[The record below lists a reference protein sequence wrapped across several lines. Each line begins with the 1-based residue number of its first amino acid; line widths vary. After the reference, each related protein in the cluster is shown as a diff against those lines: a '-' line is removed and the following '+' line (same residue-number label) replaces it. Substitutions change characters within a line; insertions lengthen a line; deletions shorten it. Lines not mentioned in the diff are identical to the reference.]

1 MCCLLLTKRGL
12 VYKYQLQCRRST
24 VQSGVDMTITVAC
37 CCPPGLYQQMRLSR
51 FAHFSLGTTEEKEKL
66 HVIQELAGGKL
77 HFIILIH
84 K

>member
-1 MCCLLLTKRGL
+1 MCCLL

-37 CCPPGLYQQMRLSR
+37 CCPGLYQQMRLSR

>member
-1 MCCLLLTKRGL
+1 MCCLL

-37 CCPPGLYQQMRLSR
+37 CCPGLYQQMRLSR

-77 HFIILIH
+77 HFIILKH